1 MDSNV
6 TEGVVFVQPKAAND
20 RAGVANACAV
30 GLKLT
35 VPILVDD
42 MNNSADIA
50 FNGWPERLYVLSED
64 GKVAYQGGKGPYDFK
79 PEELAD
85 FLAGYTKG
93 SQEQ

>member
-6 TEGVVFVQPKAAND
+6 TEGVVFLQPTAENERLK
-20 RAGVANACAV
+20 VASACAV

-35 VPILVDD
+35 IPILVDD

-50 FNGWPERLYVLSED
+50 YNGWPERLLVLSAD
-64 GKVAYQGGKGPYDFK
+64 GRVAYQGGKGPYEFK

-85 FLAGYTKG
+85 FLAAWDII
-93 SQEQ
+93 